1 MKNVIEMSDVTKG
14 IELSKKV
21 CEIIGIEFDNVVT
34 VDISITPDE
43 LVKITVNKYVTV
55 KQEEKLVRLFD
66 CVDILKKTVE

>member
-1 MKNVIEMSDVTKG
+1 MNGVTKG

-43 LVKITVNKYVTV
+43 LVKNNSK
-55 KQEEKLVRLFD
+55 
-66 CVDILKKTVE
+66 

>member
-1 MKNVIEMSDVTKG
+1 MNGVTKG

>member
-1 MKNVIEMSDVTKG
+1 MSDVTKG

-34 VDISITPDE
+34 VDISMTPDE
-43 LVKITVNKYVTV
+43 LMKITVNKYVTV